1 MDKALKAAV
10 YGRCRRD
17 LTQTSG
23 VGLYA
28 HSAGIGLYARS
39 LVKMV
44 TQNPDWTCVGM
55 YIDEDQD
62 WKAYERLREDADK
75 GLFDAVI
82 LRDLAD
88 FQGEYSSRISA
99 LPCRVY
105 VADSPQENGDDEDHD
120 AGKGYIRLLPQ
131 RSMLPSPKKQLLH
144 PSLKQSCPS
153 QPANG

>member
-1 MDKALKAAV
+1 MDRALKAAV

-17 LTQTSG
+17 LTQASG

-28 HSAGIGLYARS
+28 HSASIGLYARS

-44 TQNPDWTCVGM
+44 TQNPDWTCAGM

-82 LRDLAD
+82 LRDLAV
-88 FQGEYSSRISA
+88 FQGEYSSRIRT

-105 VADSPQENGDDEDHD
+105 LADSAPENSDGEEHD
-120 AGKGYIRLLPQ
+120 AGRGYIRLLPQ
-131 RSMLPSPKKQLLH
+131 RSILPSTKKRLFH
-144 PSLKQSCPS
+144 PRLKRSCPS

>member
-17 LTQTSG
+17 LTQASG

-28 HSAGIGLYARS
+28 HSASIGLYARS

-55 YIDEDQD
+55 YIDVDQD

-105 VADSPQENGDDEDHD
+105 VADSPQENEEDCGDS
-120 AGKGYIRLLPQ
+120 KGYIRLLPQ
-131 RSMLPSPKKQLLH
+131 SSILPSPKKQQLH
-144 PSLKQSCPS
+144 SWLKQSCPS
-153 QPANG
+153 QPSNG

>member
-1 MDKALKAAV
+1 MDRALKAAV

-17 LTQTSG
+17 LTQASG

-28 HSAGIGLYARS
+28 HSASIGLYARS

-44 TQNPDWTCVGM
+44 TQNPDWTCAGM

-82 LRDLAD
+82 LRDLAV
-88 FQGEYSSRISA
+88 FQGEYSSRIRT

-105 VADSPQENGDDEDHD
+105 VADSPQENEEDCGDS
-120 AGKGYIRLLPQ
+120 KGYIRLLPQ
-131 RSMLPSPKKQLLH
+131 SSILPSQKKQLLYRWQ
-144 PSLKQSCPS
+144 KQSCPS
-153 QPANG
+153 QPSNG

>member
-17 LTQTSG
+17 LTQASG

-28 HSAGIGLYARS
+28 HSASIGLYARS

-55 YIDEDQD
+55 YIDVDQD

-82 LRDLAD
+82 LRDIADD

-105 VADSPQENGDDEDHD
+105 VADSPQENEEDCGDS
-120 AGKGYIRLLPQ
+120 KGYIRLLPQ
-131 RSMLPSPKKQLLH
+131 SSILPSTKKRVLH
-144 PSLKQSCPS
+144 QWQKQSCPS
-153 QPANG
+153 QPSNG